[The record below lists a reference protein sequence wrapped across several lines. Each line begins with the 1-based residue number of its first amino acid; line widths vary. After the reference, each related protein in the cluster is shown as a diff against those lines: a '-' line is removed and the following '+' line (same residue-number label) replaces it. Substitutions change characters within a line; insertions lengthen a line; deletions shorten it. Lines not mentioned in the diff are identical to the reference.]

1 MMRAS
6 GVIGIVCAGLL
17 LAGCAPVDSGV
28 VTIDDV
34 AAERAERS
42 QARVDR
48 LLESYGDYLTSRWPG
63 LELPPTQIER
73 WTELGEWP
81 AVFGTCASELSGLN
95 VLTDPAAGVFAV
107 PAPQNDAELVAFE
120 TSIYACQGRFPP
132 PSLARNEPGPLE
144 LAWIDDY
151 VSVQL
156 PACVRRL
163 GLVVQP
169 SSGAAGPTLTDG
181 SLSELDPY
189 SAVRS
194 DTSELVRVQRVC
206 PPASTVLGTLTA
218 AGETR

>member
-6 GVIGIVCAGLL
+6 GIIGVVCAGLL
-17 LAGCAPVDSGV
+17 LGACAPVDPGA

-42 QARVDR
+42 EARVDR
-48 LLESYGDYLTSRWPG
+48 LLQSYGDYLLSRWPG
-63 LELPPTQIER
+63 LELPSTQIER

-81 AVFGTCASELSGLN
+81 GVFGACASEESGLN
-95 VLTDPAAGVFAV
+95 VVTDPAAGVFAV
-107 PAPQNDAELVAFE
+107 PAPQNDAELLAFE
-120 TSIYACQGRFPP
+120 TSIYVCQGRFPP

-144 LAWIDDY
+144 LAWITDY
-151 VSVQL
+151 VTVQL

-169 SSGAAGPTLTDG
+169 SSAEAGRPLTARA
-181 SLSELDPY
+181 LSDVDPY
-189 SAVRS
+189 AGVRR
-194 DTSELVRVQRVC
+194 DAAELIRVQRVC